1 MSLRVLYSL
10 CLWTLYIQQLQAG
23 EKCEKNTYKD
33 KAGNERCL
41 PCPKNSISN
50 DNQQGCSC
58 EENHFRF
65 IGENYT
71 SPCYGIPTSVNEL
84 QYKDKDHGS
93 VTLLWKPPTLYES
106 LSSKIVIYEVDCF
119 ECSSSR
125 KSALVY

>member
-1 MSLRVLYSL
+1 MINLFSFVFNKKLTDERVASKSSVLYVFP
-10 CLWTLYIQQLQAG
+10 
-23 EKCEKNTYKD
+23 ECEKNTYKD

-71 SPCYGIPTSVNEL
+71 SPCYGKWSVLIFFYIEQFASDDLN
-84 QYKDKDHGS
+84 
-93 VTLLWKPPTLYES
+93 
-106 LSSKIVIYEVDCF
+106 IF
-119 ECSSSR
+119 
-125 KSALVY
+125 